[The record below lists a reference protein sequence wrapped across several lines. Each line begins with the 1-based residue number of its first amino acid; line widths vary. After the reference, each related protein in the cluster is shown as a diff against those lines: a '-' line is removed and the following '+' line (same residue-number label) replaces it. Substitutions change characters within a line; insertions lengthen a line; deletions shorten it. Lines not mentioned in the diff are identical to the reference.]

1 MIAQHGEINSNK
13 CSNHNNSHNKGDII
27 NVTKAA
33 ASKSILMQTT
43 KVSAANGFHWTN
55 RQGSHIYVD
64 KIYLIHWNM
73 AGKLTYP
80 KRLFCPSGIS
90 VSTHSKASDRPDLVS
105 NTSKDH

>member
-1 MIAQHGEINSNK
+1 VNSSNK
-13 CSNHNNSHNKGDII
+13 DSNHNKGDII

-43 KVSAANGFHWTN
+43 KVRAANGFHWTN
-55 RQGSHIYVD
+55 RQGSHINVN

-90 VSTHSKASDRPDLVS
+90 VSTHSKASNRRDLVS
-105 NTSKDH
+105 NTSQDH